1 MQQEPL
7 GFTPDRLTTFV
18 TPFDSTRSGASR
30 ANFIRELGERLESVP
45 AVRGVAATNVLPLT
59 GQANL
64 PTQPEGHPEQSIGGM
79 EIRKVTPNYFE
90 ILGIP
95 LRNGRSFTSDEV
107 TASRPVAIVNETV
120 AGNWWPAA
128 NAIGDR
134 LTIGLV
140 PRQTAHQR
148 LASRG
153 RRHCGRH
160 EDRDAQSSA
169 AADCFHTCEAG
180 RGRHVVAPWIV
191 KSDDS
196 PGLAANLRAVIA
208 SVDRRQRV
216 LQLRTMGAIVAST
229 TATSRFNALLFAMFA
244 GVAVILAAIGLYG
257 VLSFLVAHRNH
268 EIGIRMALGARRA
281 DVFGLFLRQGVTL
294 TAVGLAVGLAPPG

>member
-1 MQQEPL
+1 M
-7 GFTPDRLTTFV
+7 
-18 TPFDSTRSGASR
+18 
-30 ANFIRELGERLESVP
+30 
-45 AVRGVAATNVLPLT
+45 
-59 GQANL
+59 
-64 PTQPEGHPEQSIGGM
+64 
-79 EIRKVTPNYFE
+79 
-90 ILGIP
+90 
-95 LRNGRSFTSDEV
+95 
-107 TASRPVAIVNETV
+107 
-120 AGNWWPAA
+120 
-128 NAIGDR
+128 
-134 LTIGLV
+134 
-140 PRQTAHQR
+140 
-148 LASRG
+148 
-153 RRHCGRH
+153 
-160 EDRDAQSSA
+160 
-169 AADCFHTCEAG
+169 
-180 RGRHVVAPWIV
+180 